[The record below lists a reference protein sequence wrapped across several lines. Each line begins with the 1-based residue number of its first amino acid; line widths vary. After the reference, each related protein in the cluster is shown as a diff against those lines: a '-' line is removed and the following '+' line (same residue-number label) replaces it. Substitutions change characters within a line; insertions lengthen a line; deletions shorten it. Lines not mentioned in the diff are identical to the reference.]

1 MTFFSNV
8 EQRCSLME
16 NILKYITSL
25 VSGSFF
31 YSFVSYSRCPTFF
44 RGNFD
49 VNIRFAQVY
58 TKPIEISR
66 NCATSQ
72 LIGTNRESDDCKTL
86 QT

>member
-1 MTFFSNV
+1 MTFFSNG

-31 YSFVSYSRCPTFF
+31 FFVSYSRCPTFF

-49 VNIRFAQVY
+49 VNIRLAQVY

>member
-1 MTFFSNV
+1 
-8 EQRCSLME
+8 ME
-16 NILKYITSL
+16 NILKYVTSL

-31 YSFVSYSRCPTFF
+31 IPLFFYSRCPTLF

-49 VNIRFAQVY
+49 VNIRLAQRKVY
-58 TKPIEISR
+58 TKPVEISR

-72 LIGTNRESDDCKTL
+72 LIGTKRESDDCKTL